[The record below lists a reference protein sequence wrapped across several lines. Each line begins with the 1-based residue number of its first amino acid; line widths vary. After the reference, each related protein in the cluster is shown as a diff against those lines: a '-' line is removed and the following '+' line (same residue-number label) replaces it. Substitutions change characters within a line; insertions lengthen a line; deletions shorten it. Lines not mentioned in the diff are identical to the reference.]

1 VSGTQSH
8 KTSFV
13 KPREAAMSNIDR
25 RLTEL
30 GITLPRPWGS
40 APGKAEPRVS
50 TPGEAVAQLALGPD
64 VKVYAEFVRV
74 SGRRVLVSGH
84 LPINADGE
92 VAGPFGRVGGAVSA
106 EQAEACARRV
116 ILGIFAS
123 LVREIGSLDRISNWL
138 RLYGMVNAAPDFHD
152 FPRVINAASRLV
164 YEVFG
169 QEIGKHARV
178 AIGVGGLPFN
188 APVEIEAELELDQS

>member
-1 VSGTQSH
+1 MAENPQTTLSAS
-8 KTSFV
+8 
-13 KPREAAMSNIDR
+13 A
-25 RLTEL
+25 RLAQL
-30 GITLPRPWGS
+30 GLTLPKPWGS
-40 APGKAEPRVS
+40 APGKAEPRVTS
-50 TPGEAVAQLALGPD
+50 LGDPLLQLALGPD

-84 LPINADGE
+84 LPINENGE
-92 VAGPFGRVGGAVSA
+92 VAGPFGKVGGAVDV

-116 ILGIFAS
+116 MLGIFAS
-123 LVREIGSLDRISNWL
+123 LVREIGSLDRISKWL
-138 RLYGMVNAAPDFHD
+138 KLYGMVNAAPEFHD

-169 QEIGKHARV
+169 HDIGKHARV

-188 APVEIEAELELDQS
+188 APVEIEAELELV

>member
-1 VSGTQSH
+1 MAENPDVAITA
-8 KTSFV
+8 TE
-13 KPREAAMSNIDR
+13 RMA
-25 RLTEL
+25 RLGL
-30 GITLPRPWGS
+30 ILPKPWGS

-50 TPGEAVAQLALGPD
+50 SPGDPLTQLALGPS

-74 SGRRVLVSGH
+74 RGRRVLVSGH

-92 VAGPFGRVGGAVSA
+92 VAGPFGRVGSAVSV
-106 EQAEACARRV
+106 EQAEDCARRV
-116 ILGIFAS
+116 MLGIFAS
-123 LVREIGSLDRISNWL
+123 LVREIGSLDRISSWL

-169 QEIGKHARV
+169 HEIGKHARV

-188 APVEIEAELELDQS
+188 APVEVEAELELA